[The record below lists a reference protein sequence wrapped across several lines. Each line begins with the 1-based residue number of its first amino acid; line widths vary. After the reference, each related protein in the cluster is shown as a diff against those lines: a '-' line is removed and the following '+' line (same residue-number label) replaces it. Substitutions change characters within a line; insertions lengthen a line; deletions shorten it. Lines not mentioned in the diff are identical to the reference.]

1 MRETDE
7 TGDAPTA
14 EVADAEESEAGA
26 AATRTR
32 GELPRWVLPALV
44 VAALVILVLNI
55 GAFDGSAGGRIVLA
69 GIVVVTIG
77 VAIALN
83 PRRSSPAGGTARR

>member
-1 MRETDE
+1 VRDTQ
-7 TGDAPTA
+7 TGDAPTS
-14 EVADAEESEAGA
+14 DAAIQQEEETGA

-44 VAALVILVLNI
+44 IAALVILVLNI
-55 GAFDGSAGGRIVLA
+55 GAFDGSTGGWIVLA
-69 GIVVVTIG
+69 GIIVVTIG

-83 PRRSSPAGGTARR
+83 PRRSSIPGGTARR